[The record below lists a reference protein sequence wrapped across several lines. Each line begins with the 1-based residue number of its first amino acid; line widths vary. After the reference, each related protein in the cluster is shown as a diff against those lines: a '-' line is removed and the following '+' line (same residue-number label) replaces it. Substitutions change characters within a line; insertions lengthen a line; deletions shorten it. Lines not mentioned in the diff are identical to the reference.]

1 MSVIYV
7 SNAGN
12 RVGILGEVGNG
23 VGRVGNYV
31 RDVGNDFGVGNY
43 VDNNVSMLKMSFVIV
58 LAVLMMILVRA
69 FL

>member
-7 SNAGN
+7 GNAGN
-12 RVGILGEVGNG
+12 RVGGLGDVGNG

-58 LAVLMMILVRA
+58 LAVLLMVMVRA